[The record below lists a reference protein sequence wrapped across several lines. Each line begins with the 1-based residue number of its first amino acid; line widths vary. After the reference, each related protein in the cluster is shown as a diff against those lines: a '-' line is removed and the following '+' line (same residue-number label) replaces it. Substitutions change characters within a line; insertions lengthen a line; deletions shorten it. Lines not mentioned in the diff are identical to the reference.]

1 MKGYVLKVFIIITLI
16 SVPVF
21 AQQGTVPSS
30 DPGGLSW
37 AWLMVLG
44 LIAGMVLGLI
54 VRPVKISE
62 SEHVE
67 RHDRAA

>member
-1 MKGYVLKVFIIITLI
+1 MTGFILKVFLIITLI
-16 SVPVF
+16 SVPAF

-37 AWLMVLG
+37 AWLMVMG
-44 LIAGMVLGLI
+44 LIAGMLLGLI
-54 VRPVKISE
+54 VRPGKISE
-62 SEHVE
+62 AEHVE